1 MKRSFAAAATRMSSS
16 SSGILVASG
25 ETFGRA
31 GVRLRSPGKLP
42 LLFSV
47 EEGDLTDLVQIQT
60 NCVTH
65 GRSCNQ
71 NYGDVIPSPLI
82 GEPCH
87 MAQLLAAHFS
97 SLHTPDSLRLR
108 ASGREGLRRC
118 RHLDRHLDVIGVFGG
133 TFDPP
138 HVGHLVAA
146 VNVRHALDLDRVL
159 LVVANVPWQKV
170 GEREITPAEDRLAMV
185 EAAAQGVAGIEAS
198 RIEIDRGGSSYTADT
213 LAALR
218 DQYDD
223 PELFL
228 IVGSDAA
235 GGLTTWERV
244 DEVRDGC
251 TVVVVD
257 RPGAEGEQPPAGWR
271 WLRVEVPRLE
281 VSSTDLRARVTD
293 GRPLDYLLPPGVI
306 ECIRSRGLYAVAVR

>member
-1 MKRSFAAAATRMSSS
+1 
-16 SSGILVASG
+16 
-25 ETFGRA
+25 
-31 GVRLRSPGKLP
+31 
-42 LLFSV
+42 
-47 EEGDLTDLVQIQT
+47 
-60 NCVTH
+60 
-65 GRSCNQ
+65 
-71 NYGDVIPSPLI
+71 
-82 GEPCH
+82 
-87 MAQLLAAHFS
+87 
-97 SLHTPDSLRLR
+97 
-108 ASGREGLRRC
+108 
-118 RHLDRHLDVIGVFGG
+118 VFGG

-170 GEREITPAEDRLAMV
+170 GEREITPAPDRLAMV
-185 EAAAQGVAGIEAS
+185 EAAAQGVASIEAS

-218 DQYDD
+218 DQYVD

-293 GRPLDYLLPPGVI
+293 GRPLDYLLPPVVI